1 MNDCSPA
8 YIRSV
13 NLAGVH
19 VHRVHQTVFLVYD
32 TRLRGMR
39 DWGHGFWV
47 HRVDTFGRNEARG
60 GTMSGGQNQGGTGGR
75 ETVPGWEYVEVL
87 SWEGAKTHWQCV
99 FYKTCLLISG
109 GQVWGALSRSFMSL
123 PCMFWLSQWTQ
134 VLERGISLPMA
145 LLWTRGGTC
154 FL

>member
-1 MNDCSPA
+1 VNDCSPA

-87 SWEGAKTHWQCV
+87 SWGGRELRLTGNV
-99 FYKTCLLISG
+99 FSTRHACLLVVGKFG
-109 GQVWGALSRSFMSL
+109 GHSRGAS
-123 PCMFWLSQWTQ
+123 
-134 VLERGISLPMA
+134 
-145 LLWTRGGTC
+145 
-154 FL
+154 